1 MSSVQARALVHPSTA
16 DACQHLRTCAR
27 ELTFTRVLSI
37 AVLQMAQLY
46 GLPRTPTPSCT
57 PGKHTTVGWIPAQS
71 SESGAESAGN
81 AEPPPRV
88 PIIPRLV
95 LQTWKTS
102 SLDERVCNAAVMWSK
117 INPEFDYMLFNGQ

>member
-1 MSSVQARALVHPSTA
+1 MHSLAKTHAHHTTV
-16 DACQHLRTCAR
+16 
-27 ELTFTRVLSI
+27 
-37 AVLQMAQLY
+37 VLQMAQLY

-57 PGKHTTVGWIPAQS
+57 PGKRTTVGWIPAQS
-71 SESGAESAGN
+71 SSSGVENTEKTGS
-81 AEPPPRV
+81 AEPPPSVPV

-102 SLDERVCNAAVMWSK
+102 SLDERVCNAAVKWNK